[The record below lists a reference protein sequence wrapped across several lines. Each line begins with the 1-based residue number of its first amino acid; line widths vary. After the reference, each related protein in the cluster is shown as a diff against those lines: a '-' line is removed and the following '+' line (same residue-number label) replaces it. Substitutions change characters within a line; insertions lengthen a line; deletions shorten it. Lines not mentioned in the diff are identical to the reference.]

1 MTTYCDIDW
10 ISFCF
15 KLVLACE
22 SKDFKTILW
31 YLNLIWKKYLLSGIL
46 NRATDISTEAVHNS
60 TGSHNIPYPSN
71 YWTISRRIGPKLV
84 RGIANEIFVFINN
97 NNRLLKRQRL
107 K

>member
-22 SKDFKTILW
+22 SEDFKTFLW
-31 YLNLIWKKYLLSGIL
+31 YLNLVWEKYLPSGIL
-46 NRATDISTEAVHNS
+46 NRATDVSTEAVHNS
-60 TGSHNIPYPSN
+60 AGSHNIPYPSD

-84 RGIANEIFVFINN
+84 RGIANEIFVFINY
-97 NNRLLKRQRL
+97 NNRLLKR
-107 K
+107 